1 MAIRR
6 EARNGT
12 IVKFPDGTSE
22 EVITK
27 YLALQKYKI
36 NKGKNHRFLQ
46 LSSRRHRF
54 ASSRPRMGR
63 GQEVFG

>member
-6 EARNGT
+6 EAPNGT

-27 YLALQKYKI
+27 YLALQKYQSTKAKKI
-36 NKGKNHRFLQ
+36 GTGKVTETF
-46 LSSRRHRF
+46 
-54 ASSRPRMGR
+54 
-63 GQEVFG
+63 